1 MILGLGAPELIVI
14 LIIVLVIFGPKN
26 LPKLGKSLGKT
37 VKGIREGMDEA
48 QDGAKGEDAEA
59 KDVVVEHNDDTDIED
74 APIAD
79 PDSDADAST
88 SGEKF
93 CGKCGTAN
101 SPENHFCK
109 KCGAKLD

>member
-48 QDGAKGEDAEA
+48 QDEDAEA

-101 SPENHFCK
+101 PPENHFCK

>member
-1 MILGLGAPELIVI
+1 MIFGLGAPELIFI

-59 KDVVVEHNDDTDIED
+59 KDVVVEHNDDADVED

-88 SGEKF
+88 SCEKF
-93 CGKCGTAN
+93 CGKCGTVN
-101 SPENHFCK
+101 PPENHFCK